1 MFNLI
6 DVILVG
12 VVLIAGFIGYKVG
25 FVKTVISF
33 LSLFIALGLALL
45 FYQPLSV
52 ILIENTEIDNWI
64 EEKIMNYDTSGDT
77 VVNEETTIETTEK
90 EEDNSITA
98 ILSNLP
104 EMISEN
110 LNIESAKNS
119 IKHEIAVKTSEMIM
133 KLLSIIIIYVV
144 VKVTLLIASIVLGGM
159 MKLPVLKQLNEI
171 LGMSLGAV
179 IGFLNMYLAF
189 AIITFI
195 SSITDISVVID
206 AIKSSMIANAMFE
219 NNLIIRFLFK

>member
-1 MFNLI
+1 M
-6 DVILVG
+6 
-12 VVLIAGFIGYKVG
+12 
-25 FVKTVISF
+25 
-33 LSLFIALGLALL
+33 
-45 FYQPLSV
+45 
-52 ILIENTEIDNWI
+52 E
-64 EEKIMNYDTSGDT
+64 
-77 VVNEETTIETTEK
+77 
-90 EEDNSITA
+90 
-98 ILSNLP
+98 
-104 EMISEN
+104 
-110 LNIESAKNS
+110 
-119 IKHEIAVKTSEMIM
+119 
-133 KLLSIIIIYVV
+133 
-144 VKVTLLIASIVLGGM
+144 M

>member
-1 MFNLI
+1 MTPSRIPLF
-6 DVILVG
+6 
-12 VVLIAGFIGYKVG
+12 F
-25 FVKTVISF
+25 KTVISF

-144 VKVTLLIASIVLGGM
+144 VKVTLLVASIVLGGM

>member
-144 VKVTLLIASIVLGGM
+144 VKVTLLVASIVLGGM